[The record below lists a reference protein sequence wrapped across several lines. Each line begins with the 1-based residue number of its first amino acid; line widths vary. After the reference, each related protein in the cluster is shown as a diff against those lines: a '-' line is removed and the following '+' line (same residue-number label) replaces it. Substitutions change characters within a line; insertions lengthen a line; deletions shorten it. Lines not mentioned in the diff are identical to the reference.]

1 MVKAA
6 YLQFAPSYLAVE
18 KNWARVGALIQGID
32 VDLLVLPEL
41 FSSGYFFRSSDDL
54 DQVAEPI
61 PDGPTT
67 QRLSDWAHDTGATI
81 VAGLPEQEGSRRY
94 NSAVTVTPAGETHT
108 YRKVHLYYEENTLF
122 DPGNLGFPVVEV
134 STRDGEEYQLGV
146 MVCFDWY
153 FPEAARSLALEGA
166 DVIAHPSNLV
176 LPHCPESMPIRARE
190 NHVYTITANRHG
202 SETKNGEEL
211 AFIGL
216 SEICGPDGDVLRRS
230 GRTDTEIGVAT
241 LDLDA
246 VRDRSLNA
254 YNDVLRD
261 RRPEVYATRSAS

>member
-1 MVKAA
+1 MKAA
-6 YLQFAPSYLAVE
+6 YLQFAPIYLNVE
-18 KNWARVGALIQGID
+18 ENWARVNTLFEGID
-32 VDLLVLPEL
+32 VDLIVLPEL
-41 FSSGYFFRSSDDL
+41 FSSGYFFRSLADL

-67 QRLSDWAHDTGATI
+67 QRLSAWAEDTGATI
-81 VAGLPEQEGSRRY
+81 VAGLPERDGSRRY
-94 NSAVTVTPAGETHT
+94 NSAVTVTPTGETHT
-108 YRKVHLYYEENTLF
+108 YRKVHLYYEENELF
-122 DPGNLGFPVVEV
+122 DPGDLGFPVVEV
-134 STRDGEEYQLGV
+134 STRDGVPYQLGV

-153 FPEAARSLALEGA
+153 FPEAARSLALGGA

-202 SETKNGEEL
+202 SETKNGEAL
-211 AFIGL
+211 TFIGL
-216 SEICGPDGDVLRRS
+216 SEICGPDGEVLRRS

-254 YNDVLRD
+254 YNDVLTD
-261 RRPEVYATRSAS
+261 RRPDAYVTSPAS